1 MGRFSLRTFHRFL
14 IIAFYDWRY
23 VVSFHQMAPTME
35 LVDISQNIRRRVSKL
50 EKRIVENERKSSD
63 VLQEIDQLVNVQNL
77 VHACLGGDDVSI
89 WAELDRVRHIFK

>member
-1 MGRFSLRTFHRFL
+1 MS
-14 IIAFYDWRY
+14 FY
-23 VVSFHQMAPTME
+23 QMAPTLE

-77 VHACLGGDDVSI
+77 IHACLGGDDVPI
-89 WAELDRVRHIFK
+89 WAELDRVRHILNKGGHNG

>member
-1 MGRFSLRTFHRFL
+1 MS
-14 IIAFYDWRY
+14 FYP
-23 VVSFHQMAPTME
+23 MAPTME

-77 VHACLGGDDVSI
+77 IHACLGGDDVPI
-89 WAELDRVRHIFK
+89 WAELDRVRHLLNRGGYNAA

>member
-1 MGRFSLRTFHRFL
+1 M
-14 IIAFYDWRY
+14 
-23 VVSFHQMAPTME
+23 SFHQMAPTLE

>member
-1 MGRFSLRTFHRFL
+1 M
-14 IIAFYDWRY
+14 
-23 VVSFHQMAPTME
+23 SFHQMAPTLE

-77 VHACLGGDDVSI
+77 IHACLGGDDVPI
-89 WAELDRVRHIFK
+89 WAELDRVRHILNKGGHNAA